1 MKLEKDE
8 VYNGEI
14 QIGDEVL
21 KYSFIPARIAKDYF
35 KVIKDISEAE
45 KHLETEAEINRYSA
59 LIARLMYMVFGQE
72 VSDKIIAWYGN
83 DSQGMIEEIIYANCI
98 EIMPAVRQC
107 ALARTKRLRKQ
118 NREIRN
124 ASRRKWKWSA

>member
-14 QIGDEVL
+14 ELDGKVL

-35 KVIKDISEAE
+35 AVIKDITEAE
-45 KHLETEAEINRYSA
+45 KSLKTDQEINRYSA
-59 LIARLMYMVFGQE
+59 LIAKLMYMIFGQE
-72 VSDKIIAWYGN
+72 VSDKIIEWYGD
-83 DSQGMIEEIIYANCI
+83 DSQGMIEQIIYANCV
-98 EIMPAVRQC
+98 EIMPTVRRC
-107 ALARTKRLRKQ
+107 ALERTKRLMKQ

-124 ASRRKWKWSA
+124 ASRRKWKS